1 MPKPCPTHVAT
12 DKFCLTAACHRP
24 LLVGPVPMLA
34 RKGGRL
40 HRRAG
45 LVFCTVMGGSA
56 LSAFVL
62 AVIVNSTLLLTIAA
76 LTVFLIFCGMRA
88 ASFRRGQRPRRTD
101 ALACLSMAGFG
112 FWLLWHSTSAPDV
125 TGLFFGVG
133 SLVVAGRQ
141 WQLQQAVHPDWLL
154 AHIAGMG
161 GAYVATV
168 TAFLVV
174 NVDFLPKP
182 VTFIVPTVIG
192 TLLVTW
198 ASIRDPAHAAAPDS
212 VATPSEVTVAN

>member
-1 MPKPCPTHVAT
+1 MPAVQLLLGLHVLGGGVA
-12 DKFCLTAACHRP
+12 
-24 LLVGPVPMLA
+24 LLAGPVPMLA

-45 LVFCTVMGGSA
+45 LVFGVAMGCSA

-62 AVIVNSTLLLTIAA
+62 ALMVQSYLLLTIAV
-76 LTVFLIFCGMRA
+76 LTAFLIFCGMRA
-88 ASFRRGQRPRRTD
+88 ASFRRGGRPARTD

-112 FWLLWHSTSAPDV
+112 IWLLWRSASALDV

-133 SLVVAGRQ
+133 SLVLAGRQ
-141 WQLQQAVHPDWLL
+141 WKLQHAARPDWLL

-174 NVDFLPKP
+174 NVGFLPRP
-182 VTFIVPTVIG
+182 VTFIVPTIAG
-192 TLLVTW
+192 TLLITW
-198 ASIRDPAHAAAPDS
+198 ASIRYARP
-212 VATPSEVTVAN
+212 VAGHRLIGAGRAGRTWP